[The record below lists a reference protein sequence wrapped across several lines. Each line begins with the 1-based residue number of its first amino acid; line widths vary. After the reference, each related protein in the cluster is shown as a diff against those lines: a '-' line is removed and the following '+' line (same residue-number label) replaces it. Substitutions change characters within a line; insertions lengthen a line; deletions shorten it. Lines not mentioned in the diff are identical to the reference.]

1 MLNFFYLF
9 LNYKILLK
17 LPLKL
22 LFLSQAVLLFR
33 YWQILFFRIVFVI
46 LDSLEKNLL
55 IIFILKKNFANKL
68 F

>member
-22 LFLSQAVLLFR
+22 LFLSQVVLLFR
-33 YWQILFFRIVFVI
+33 YWQILFLRIVFVN
-46 LDSLEKNLL
+46 LDSSEKNLL
-55 IIFILKKNFANKL
+55 IIFIVENKL
-68 F
+68 R